1 MRLVRWLGVT
11 ALVSVAA
18 CAKGIPLPDATPTV
32 TVAEGA
38 FVIGGGP
45 STCPAQSGQCGSTT
59 PARPIV
65 LEKPFDVEVHEVT
78 VRQYQACV
86 ELGHCCGDA
95 SDSNFADHG
104 DLPAQVRIDQ
114 ARQYCRYRDRRLPT
128 EAEWEVA
135 ARVKDASGTLQTYPW
150 GSAPLAC
157 NQIPAQDCRANDQQL
172 APVASN
178 PLDKTGLG
186 IYDMAGSVPE
196 WVEDDFTL
204 GVGCRFQVASSMVCN
219 GDANCTATM
228 CNNSGGCQEEC
239 QGSTYNLGCASTD
252 ANGGQSCPAIPTG
265 EAALDPFIVTY
276 AHATQAQA
284 DGCQQ
289 TSSSSSSQY
298 PMSKGGGLFEPSCLQ
313 NPAVR
318 SLRDNNGAVMVNG
331 NSEPQL
337 GFRCVRTGTQPSWPQ
352 ATGTARLMLSI
363 TPTCGVMEI
372 TAVTPDAPPA
382 GWGTQTRVALGSSL
396 GWAVGKYDAGQK
408 KYTIDLTDKQ
418 AFPGSP
424 CPTTNYQPTLGG
436 SLVLV
441 LASVPSTSFDVRIK
455 YAGQNGNQGC
465 VVSYTQTVNILGY
478 QSSCSIMGPSGG
490 AQCL

>member
-1 MRLVRWLGVT
+1 MTPLRWLALA
-11 ALVSVAA
+11 ALVGAAA

-32 TVAEGA
+32 TVAGGA

-45 STCPAQSGQCGSTT
+45 TSCPSQSGDCSTA

-65 LEKPFDVEVHEVT
+65 LSQPFDIEVHEVT

-95 SDSNFADHG
+95 NDSNFADHG
-104 DLPAQVRIDQ
+104 DLPAQVRIEQ
-114 ARQYCRYRDRRLPT
+114 ARQYCRYRNRRLPT

-135 ARVKDASGTLQTYPW
+135 ARVKDATGTLQAYPW
-150 GSAPLAC
+150 GNAPLAC
-157 NQIPAQDCRANDQQL
+157 SQIPAQECRANDQQL
-172 APVASN
+172 SPVASN

-186 IYDMAGSVPE
+186 IYDMAGSLPE

-204 GVGCRFQVASSMVCN
+204 GVGCRFQVSSPMVCM
-219 GDANCTATM
+219 GDSTCAASLCSY
-228 CNNSGGCQEEC
+228 SGGCQEEC

-252 ANGGQSCPAIPTG
+252 ANGGQPCPSIPTT
-265 EAALDPFIVTY
+265 EAVLDPFIVTY
-276 AHATQAQA
+276 DHAAQA
-284 DGCQQ
+284 NGCQQ

-298 PMSKGGGLFEPSCLQ
+298 SMSKGGGLFEPSCLQ

-318 SLRDNNGAVMVNG
+318 SLRENNGSGSVNG
-331 NSEPQL
+331 NSARQL
-337 GFRCVRTGTQPSWPQ
+337 GFRCTQTAGQSTLPP
-352 ATGTARLMLSI
+352 ATGTARLMLSN
-363 TPTCGVMEI
+363 TPACGVMEI
-372 TAVTPDAPPA
+372 ASVTPDAPPA

-396 GWAVGKYDAGQK
+396 GWAVGKYVASQK

-424 CPTTNYQPTLGG
+424 CPVTNYQPVLSG
-436 SLVLV
+436 SIVLV
-441 LASVPSTSFDVRIK
+441 LASVPITSFDVRIK
-455 YAGQNGNQGC
+455 YPGQNGNPGC
-465 VVSYTQTVNILGY
+465 VVSYTQTVSILGY
-478 QSSCSIMGPSGG
+478 QNACSTVGQPSS